1 MIRYKYKKKQRR
13 YKNGIHTTI
22 ACRSYASKKKVI
34 EDTKK
39 KKREVD
45 SVREELSMRE
55 KGKRK

>member
-1 MIRYKYKKKQRR
+1 MIQYKYKKKQRR
-13 YKNGIHTTI
+13 YKNGTYTTI
-22 ACRSYASKKKVI
+22 ARSYASKKKVI
-34 EDTKK
+34 EDSKK